1 MSIAH
6 EGDIHK
12 MPYHH
17 WGISGYPMPEDTP
30 YITQEDSTY
39 FAPSSDLL
47 EAIEKSING
56 EYHAIRRYSRMLELA
71 PSPAL
76 QAILKEVRR
85 DEKKHFHRFTSIYSA
100 WTGGRQVS
108 LHKNRVPT
116 SFEEGVKDSIVEEQ
130 NDVKFYRGIAEMT
143 RLPYIQRSYLDASH
157 DERRH
162 ANWFIYMDHLLNVR
176 IEGSEGNSGTEG

>member
-6 EGDIHK
+6 EGEIHK
-12 MPYHH
+12 TPYSH

-30 YITQEDSTY
+30 YITQDEASY
-39 FAPSSDLL
+39 FAPSSALL
-47 EAIEKSING
+47 DAIEKSING

-76 QAILKEVRR
+76 QAILKEIRR

-100 WTGGRQVS
+100 WTGGKQVA
-108 LHKNRVPT
+108 LHKSHVPS
-116 SFEEGVKDSIVEEQ
+116 SFEDGVKEAIVEEQ
-130 NDVKFYRGIAEMT
+130 NDVTFYRGIAEMT
-143 RLPYIQRSYLDASH
+143 RIPYIQRSYLDASH

-162 ANWFIYMDHLLNVR
+162 ANWFIYMDNLLFSR
-176 IEGSEGNSGTEG
+176 SEGSQG